1 MSFLFIQKMPSV
13 TAIFGPTEYAEQV
26 RKFSRVKT
34 PYITRCRPRAA
45 SEDRRDMIQSAM
57 KLGY

>member
-34 PYITRCRPRAA
+34 PYITRARAA